1 MSANLEAIILISK
14 ESVNIKMT
22 KMLQNITI
30 KAKID
35 KILENK

>member
-1 MSANLEAIILISK
+1 MSANLEVIILTSK
-14 ESVNIKMT
+14 KSVNIKMT

-30 KAKID
+30 KAKTD

>member
-1 MSANLEAIILISK
+1 MSANLEVIILTSK
-14 ESVNIKMT
+14 KSVNIKT
-22 KMLQNITI
+22 VKMLQNITI